1 MSNQSEDVSPP
12 VPVVR
17 LQVEHVT
24 TLDPPSALPTDE
36 LAQTSA
42 KGVRVLQQEKGRAP
56 SNTQDDTVIIPA
68 QAEHVAVVT
77 PPSAALTVHTSA
89 KRQNE
94 VHREIDNL
102 KDMYDDLLMEAVEY
116 FKEKHAETPT
126 ILSKLRT
133 SIAILPGSLKDEH
146 IHFLESKSSEIVEAT
161 SVDKLFII
169 VSHYSDFYNYS
180 LVAHIIR
187 KFGND
192 KLRKDLQNYTA
203 EFEAFCVQTNL
214 SDYVA
219 AIAGSQKIPPEFSEL
234 VFKMGPQWELRTLKD
249 LEEFHKTLRGR
260 AFLASHAVRLM
271 GGKTGSILLIWS
283 VPRSCMGFLISSLDP
298 QFLQQYNIERVT
310 IDGED
315 LEEYIR
321 NHYVPDVNALSSEVC
336 GTFYCSETY

>member
-42 KGVRVLQQEKGRAP
+42 KGVRVLQQEKGRVP
-56 SNTQDDTVIIPA
+56 SNTQDDTVITPA

-77 PPSAALTVHTSA
+77 PPSAALMVHTSA

-94 VHREIDNL
+94 VHHEIDNL
-102 KDMYDDLLMEAVEY
+102 KGMYDDLFMEAVEY

-133 SIAILPGSLKDEH
+133 SIAILPSSLKDEH
-146 IHFLESKSSEIVEAT
+146 IHFLESKSSEIAEAT

-169 VSHYSDFYNYS
+169 VSLYSDFYNYS

-192 KLRKDLQNYTA
+192 KSRKDLQNYTA
-203 EFEAFCVQTNL
+203 EFEAFCVRTNL
-214 SDYVA
+214 SDFVA
-219 AIAGSQKIPPEFSEL
+219 AITGSQEIPPEFSEV
-234 VFKMGPQWELRTLKD
+234 VFKMGPQWELHTLKD
-249 LEEFHKTLRGR
+249 LQEFHKTLIGR
-260 AFLASHAVRLM
+260 SFLASHTSRLM

-283 VPRSCMGFLISSLDP
+283 VPRSCCDFLISSLDP
-298 QFLQQYNIERVT
+298 HFLQQYNIERVT
-310 IDGED
+310 VDGQD

-321 NHYVPDVNALSSEVC
+321 YHYISDVNAVSSKVN
-336 GTFYCSETY
+336 GTFHCSETY